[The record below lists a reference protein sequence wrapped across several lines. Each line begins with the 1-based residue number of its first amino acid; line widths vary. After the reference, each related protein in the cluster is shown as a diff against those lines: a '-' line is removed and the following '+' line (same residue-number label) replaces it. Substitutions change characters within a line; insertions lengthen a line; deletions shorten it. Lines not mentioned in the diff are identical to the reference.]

1 MYLQDAR
8 LARLY
13 KEIENIVLSYNEDH
27 ATSNLYNHC
36 VQAVGVLFNLVVPC
50 TKSYINSNKCLK
62 NKLDVYIKKILESVN
77 L

>member
-13 KEIENIVLSYNEDH
+13 KEIENIVFSYDEGH

-36 VQAVGVLFNLVVPC
+36 VQAVGVLFNFVVRC
-50 TKSYINSNKCLK
+50 TKSYINSNRCLK
-62 NKLDVYIKKILESVN
+62 KN
-77 L
+77 LMFKV